1 MDTFFKNILRTIK
14 AARKKNGLSQDDLA
28 KLMGVTRVTVARW
41 ETGNGGNLNL
51 MQIQKIANILNI
63 VPSQFFDDNLTDSSS
78 VDEQE
83 EVLLQNFRKLNS
95 EGKKELI
102 KQSRFYSNVPE
113 LTCSQCS

>member
-1 MDTFFKNILRTIK
+1 MDTFLENILHTIK
-14 AARKKNGLSQDDLA
+14 TARKEKGLSQEDLA

-41 ETGNGGNLNL
+41 ETGNGGDFNLV
-51 MQIQKIANILNI
+51 QIQKIRALFKI
-63 VPSQFFDDNLTDSSS
+63 VPSQLFDDSLTSSS
-78 VDEQE
+78 EADEQE

-113 LTCSQCS
+113 LICSQCS